1 MPFIVVSQSILQF
14 EHSLN
19 SKEKKFLEE
28 IIAFF
33 PKGSWNGVE
42 IFNNGLRTVS
52 ISNDDTSNISI
63 CYTRKPKLSLDEV
76 IDDSSSV
83 WWSEYCIYYTYNNEM
98 IFEMRNTRGF
108 GRYENG
114 NETLFVERFRD
125 KFLIKEEKNGKGLV
139 LQRIFLN
146 KNLIYE
152 EINSQEIKENISK
165 NIDAE
170 TESILKE
177 KRYKINKKA
186 IFHPNKKE
194 VNGVNNSGDG
204 NMGKGK
210 VFGGGILSTIENYR
224 SKPTKDTLDYQL
236 GMGEGYITID
246 VIVNSEGEIIDIDD
260 NSFKTTLVGFI
271 KKTKREKLYEEIK
284 RDLKYGPA
292 TGNDKSDKIAT
303 LRIIYYE

>member
-1 MPFIVVSQSILQF
+1 SILQF

-194 VNGVNNSGDG
+194 VNGVNNS
-204 NMGKGK
+204 
-210 VFGGGILSTIENYR
+210 
-224 SKPTKDTLDYQL
+224 
-236 GMGEGYITID
+236 
-246 VIVNSEGEIIDIDD
+246 
-260 NSFKTTLVGFI
+260 
-271 KKTKREKLYEEIK
+271 
-284 RDLKYGPA
+284 
-292 TGNDKSDKIAT
+292 
-303 LRIIYYE
+303 